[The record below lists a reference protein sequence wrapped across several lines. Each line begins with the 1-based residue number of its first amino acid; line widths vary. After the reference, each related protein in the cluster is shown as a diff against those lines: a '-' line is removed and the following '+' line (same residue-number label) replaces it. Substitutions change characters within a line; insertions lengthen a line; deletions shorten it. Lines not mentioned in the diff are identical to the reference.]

1 MRLFIGIPLAAE
13 VVDALERISRSL
25 RSANDN
31 LRWTSPETWHITLQ
45 FLGETSIE
53 KYRCVVQHLS
63 EIKAPA
69 VPVWLHG
76 TGFFDRAGVFFAAV
90 NVSPELRGLERLV
103 VQLQHSAGSMQKTG
117 PITRTS
123 RSHAPK
129 AKKRA
134 RTSQAQKPGEKRLGI
149 PVVHCARIPALRVLP
164 PFRWRASR
172 SARSLPPRLI
182 ADPHREK
189 KPGLKPVHDIWRE
202 DPEDKRRLQDFWDRN
217 AVEEGIAIALVQGVR
232 PYAGVRQS
240 AGRNGD
246 CRGAHPR

>member
-1 MRLFIGIPLAAE
+1 MRLFIGIPLAAQ

-45 FLGETSIE
+45 FLGETPIE

-103 VQLQHSAGSMQKTG
+103 VAATAQCGIDAEDRPYHPHVTLA
-117 PITRTS
+117 R
-123 RSHAPK
+123 
-129 AKKRA
+129 AKGKDSVR
-134 RTSQAQKPGEKRLGI
+134 
-149 PVVHCARIPALRVLP
+149 ALRKLKSQVKSDLEFP
-164 PFRWRASR
+164 SFTAREFLLIESFLR
-172 SARSLPPRLI
+172 SDGAR
-182 ADPHREK
+182 HE
-189 KPGLKPVHDIWRE
+189 
-202 DPEDKRRLQDFWDRN
+202 
-217 AVEEGIAIALVQGVR
+217 VR
-232 PYAGVRQS
+232 DHFPLG
-240 AGRNGD
+240 
-246 CRGAHPR
+246 